1 MNIKK
6 YIKKVFWNNF
16 QKTHCFIFHN
26 LLFLLPY
33 SLIIIDNTSM
43 DNLINQ
49 LEENSKYKT
58 IGLFDSGIGGISVVK
73 ELEKINPN
81 VNIVYLGDNKNFPYG
96 EKTHEELL
104 SIIQNDI
111 RYLLSK
117 NISVLGIACN
127 TATSVIYEEYPE
139 ILKSNLVFNPISS
152 ITKYIKEDININRV
166 LVIGS
171 KYTITSG
178 IYEKFL
184 RDEKD
189 LKVLQASEQLLI
201 EHIENSKEEDI
212 QTEIERIKGY
222 IEENRVDTLVL
233 GCTHYGYIKDIFEK
247 NIPNILI
254 LDPSEIMARDI
265 SKSIDLNGEGK
276 RDIFFTGDT
285 V

>member
-1 MNIKK
+1 
-6 YIKKVFWNNF
+6 
-16 QKTHCFIFHN
+16 
-26 LLFLLPY
+26 
-33 SLIIIDNTSM
+33 M
-43 DNLINQ
+43 DNLIKQ
-49 LEENSKYKT
+49 LEANSKYKT

-127 TATSVIYEEYPE
+127 TATSVIHGEYPE

-212 QTEIERIKGY
+212 QTEIERIRGY